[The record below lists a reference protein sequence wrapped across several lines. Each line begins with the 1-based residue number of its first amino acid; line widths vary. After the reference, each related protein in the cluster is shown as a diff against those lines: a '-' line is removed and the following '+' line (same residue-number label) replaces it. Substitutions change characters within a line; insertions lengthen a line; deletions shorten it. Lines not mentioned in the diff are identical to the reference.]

1 MEKESPKDKLLKAC
15 GVPSVPGQD
24 QESRKHLEAILRQA
38 ETASSW
44 AQQAQDDTD
53 KNYRRLN
60 AYLRDELPGH
70 LVKAYQEV
78 AKGQVAATMRP
89 LEESVH
95 SAASRIES
103 CTKKLDATSGEG
115 RLISVAVLVGMFS
128 ALVGG
133 CVVRCTFLGDK
144 IDESKRYEVFG
155 RKVEANIQR
164 YKPKDQEKI
173 YKCIDARP

>member
-24 QESRKHLEAILRQA
+24 QESRKHLEAILKQA

-60 AYLRDELPGH
+60 GYIRDELPGH

-78 AKGQVAATMRP
+78 ANHR
-89 LEESVH
+89 
-95 SAASRIES
+95 
-103 CTKKLDATSGEG
+103 
-115 RLISVAVLVGMFS
+115 
-128 ALVGG
+128 
-133 CVVRCTFLGDK
+133 
-144 IDESKRYEVFG
+144 
-155 RKVEANIQR
+155 
-164 YKPKDQEKI
+164 
-173 YKCIDARP
+173 ARPG